1 MVHLAACL
9 WTISALWVLSLVW
22 GPTLLKCTPAGE
34 ELGIDKPFL
43 GLKGLS
49 FDILFNKSK

>member
-1 MVHLAACL
+1 MDHPAARL
-9 WTISALWVLSLVW
+9 WPISALWVLTLVW
-22 GPTLLKCTPAGE
+22 GPTLLKCTPGRE

-49 FDILFNKSK
+49 FDISFNKSK

>member
-1 MVHLAACL
+1 MVHPAARL
-9 WTISALWVLSLVW
+9 WTISALCVLTLVW

-49 FDILFNKSK
+49 FDISFNKSK